1 LLLSCIEQRRAQRI
15 DSTRQL
21 DLFASLN
28 LGGESDNE
36 DHDEEVLKDE
46 HAVNVT
52 PASVAPYVSM
62 LDPGITPNAISSF
75 KNVTFPPP
83 VDPQIPQKDTKKK
96 TKRKNKKR
104 STKPSK
110 WADKCMYAELLE
122 MSADA
127 PWCSPDGTLNDG
139 LPNDLESAWVAV
151 APVPVGKRC
160 LAVTHQS
167 SGVAGVGASLIPN
180 ISMCDHRFDGACSP

>member
-1 LLLSCIEQRRAQRI
+1 MLLSIIHRVKQRRANRI

-21 DLFASLN
+21 DLFAGLN
-28 LGGESDNE
+28 LGGESDI
-36 DHDEEVLKDE
+36 EEHEELLQDE
-46 HAVNVT
+46 HTVKVT
-52 PASVAPYVSM
+52 PASVAPYASM
-62 LDPGITPNAISSF
+62 LEPGVTPNAISSF
-75 KNVTFPPP
+75 QHVTFLPP
-83 VDPQIPQKDTKKK
+83 VSLVSPQTPEKDTKKK

-104 STKPSK
+104 SGKPSK

-127 PWCSPDGTLNDG
+127 PWCSPDGAVNDG

-167 SGVAGVGASLIPN
+167 SGVAGVGESLVPGPKHLN
-180 ISMCDHRFDGACSP
+180 VRP

>member
-1 LLLSCIEQRRAQRI
+1 M
-15 DSTRQL
+15 
-21 DLFASLN
+21 
-28 LGGESDNE
+28 
-36 DHDEEVLKDE
+36 
-46 HAVNVT
+46 T

-75 KNVTFPPP
+75 QHVTFPPP
-83 VDPQIPQKDTKKK
+83 VDPQTLQKETKTKTKK
-96 TKRKNKKR
+96 KNKKR
-104 STKPSK
+104 SSKTSK

-127 PWCSPDGTLNDG
+127 PWCSPDGTVNDG

-160 LAVTHQS
+160 LAVTHRS
-167 SGVAGVGASLIPN
+167 SGVAEVGGFLVSVCDHDSLIY
-180 ISMCDHRFDGACSP
+180 SSP